1 MVTRIGKKTPMKT
14 PRQHEKSGLGAA
26 QTSELDF
33 GQRIKRL
40 RLTRELTLEQVA
52 ELSTVSISTLSK
64 IEKGQVSASFDT
76 IAKIAGAFDYSL
88 AELFAEELP
97 PQRQPLT
104 TPAIHGRRTATQAG
118 KGLKFS
124 NPWFDYEVHS
134 AELLMKGMTPVV
146 MVIRTRDI
154 PPQSAWSQHE
164 GEEFIY
170 VLAGRVSLHTQLYT
184 PLTLEKGDSAYID
197 TTMLHTFVRESD
209 EATSLL
215 SICLTEKS
223 DFPEEGQI
231 TT

>member
-1 MVTRIGKKTPMKT
+1 MKT
-14 PRQHEKSGLGAA
+14 PRQHEKTGLGAA
-26 QTSELDF
+26 QTSEMDF
-33 GQRIKRL
+33 GQRIKTL

-52 ELSTVSISTLSK
+52 ELSSVSISTLSK

-97 PQRQPLT
+97 PQRQAVMIPT
-104 TPAIHGRRTATQAG
+104 IHGRRTSTLSG

-146 MVIRTRDI
+146 MEIGTREI

-170 VLAGRVSLHTQLYT
+170 VLSGKVSLHTQLYT

-197 TTMLHTFVRESD
+197 STMPHTFVRESS
-209 EATSLL
+209 ESASLL
-215 SICLTEKS
+215 SICLTEKL
-223 DFPEEGQI
+223 DFPEAN
-231 TT
+231 